1 MALQKNNS
9 IRHFNL
15 SQIFTKFGTKQIV
28 MERPIVENKIAEVL
42 KSHPKGSVLFVDNF
56 LDYGNPESVKKALLR
71 LKEKKILVRLAHG
84 IYLYPKIDKELGVLF
99 PSTEDIAKAIAR
111 RDRARIIPT
120 GVQALNK
127 LGLSTQVPMKVVYL
141 TDGAARSIKVGK
153 RTITFKN
160 TSPKNLMA
168 QGEISSLVIQALKTI
183 GQLKVDDETLLKIQ
197 TLLQKEKIEN
207 RLNDAKLAPA
217 WINKIL
223 IKSIR

>member
-1 MALQKNNS
+1 
-9 IRHFNL
+9 
-15 SQIFTKFGTKQIV
+15 

-42 KSHPKGSVLFVDNF
+42 KLHPKGSVLFVDDF

-71 LKEKKILVRLAHG
+71 LKEKKTLVRLAHG
-84 IYLYPKIDKELGVLF
+84 IYLYPKIDKELGILF
-99 PSTEDIAKAIAR
+99 PSTEDIALAIAR
-111 RDRARIIPT
+111 RDKARIVPT

-141 TDGAARSIKVGK
+141 TDGAARSVKVGK

-160 TSPKNLMA
+160 TSPKNLLA

-183 GQLKVDDETLLKIQ
+183 GQSKLTDEIILKIQ
-197 TLLQKEKIEN
+197 TLLKKEKIEN
-207 RLNDAKLAPA
+207 IMNDAKLTPA

-223 IKSIR
+223 MQSIR

>member
-1 MALQKNNS
+1 
-9 IRHFNL
+9 
-15 SQIFTKFGTKQIV
+15 

-42 KSHPKGSVLFVDNF
+42 KSHQKGSVLFVNDF
-56 LDYGNPESVKKALLR
+56 VDYGNPDSVKKALLR
-71 LKEKKILVRLAHG
+71 LKEKEILVRLAHG

-111 RDRARIIPT
+111 RDKARIVAT

-127 LGLSTQVPMKVVYL
+127 LGLSTQVPLKVVYL

-153 RTITFKN
+153 RIITFKN
-160 TSPKNLMA
+160 TSPKNLLA

-183 GQLKVDDETLLKIQ
+183 GQSKVDDEIILKIQ
-197 TLLQKEKIEN
+197 TLLKKEKIEN
-207 RLNDAKLAPA
+207 IKYDAKLAPA

-223 IKSIR
+223 IQAIK

>member
-1 MALQKNNS
+1 
-9 IRHFNL
+9 
-15 SQIFTKFGTKQIV
+15 

-42 KSHPKGSVLFVDNF
+42 KSHPKGSVLFVDDF
-56 LDYGNPESVKKALLR
+56 LDFGNPESVKKALFR
-71 LKEKKILVRLAHG
+71 LKEKEILVRLAHG
-84 IYLYPKIDKELGVLF
+84 IYLYPKIDATIGVLF

-111 RDRARIIPT
+111 RDKARIVPT
-120 GVQALNK
+120 GVHALNK

-160 TSPKNLMA
+160 TGPKNLLA

-183 GQLKVDDETLLKIQ
+183 GQSKVNDEIIAKIQDLLK
-197 TLLQKEKIEN
+197 KEETEN
-207 RLNDAKLAPA
+207 IINDAKLAPA

-223 IKSIR
+223 IQSTK

>member
-1 MALQKNNS
+1 
-9 IRHFNL
+9 
-15 SQIFTKFGTKQIV
+15 

-42 KSHPKGSVLFVDNF
+42 QSHPKGSILFVHDF

-71 LKEKKILVRLAHG
+71 LKEKEILVRLAHG
-84 IYLYPKIDKELGVLF
+84 IYLYPKIDAALGILF

-111 RDRARIIPT
+111 RDKARIVPT

-160 TSPKNLMA
+160 TSPKNLLA

-183 GQLKVDDETLLKIQ
+183 GQSKVDDKTISKIQ
-197 TLLQKEKIEN
+197 TLLKKEKIEN
-207 RLNDAKLAPA
+207 IMNDAKLSPA
-217 WINKIL
+217 WINKIVIQA
-223 IKSIR
+223 IK

>member
-1 MALQKNNS
+1 
-9 IRHFNL
+9 
-15 SQIFTKFGTKQIV
+15 
-28 MERPIVENKIAEVL
+28 MERPIVESKIAEVL
-42 KSHPKGSVLFVDNF
+42 KSIPTGSVLFVGDF
-56 LDYGNPESVKKALLR
+56 LDYGNSESVKKALLR
-71 LKEKKILVRLAHG
+71 LKEKGILVSLAHG

-111 RDRARIIPT
+111 RDKARIVTT

-160 TSPKNLMA
+160 TSPKNLLA

-183 GQLKVDDETLLKIQ
+183 GQTNLDDETILKIQ
-197 TLLQKEKIEN
+197 MLLKKEKKEN
-207 RLNDAKLAPA
+207 ILNDAKLAPD

-223 IKSIR
+223 KQEIR